1 MKSIRFFLTDKCNA
15 NCTNCINRNIRKE
28 SKFIDVNK
36 FELLCG
42 YFKNNGVNRIRI
54 MGGEPTLHPSFSQ
67 ILNIA
72 QQYFDRVTLFTNGI
86 MPNVMAFRLREK
98 DAVNFNFNFSRFI
111 TEKKVRINGI
121 GKRVFSIV
129 LSTTTDVELIK
140 HEISRIAQYYS
151 NISVSLTFDCKLNIF
166 SHRKQLLK
174 IFDDIFSYCS
184 LHNLETTID
193 HSLPLCFLYG
203 SNVPT
208 HKNFSLCSIS
218 CHGLVDADF
227 NLYCCNQ
234 DSSNKL
240 PLFDDNRIVPFSIIE
255 NFFRLQHYKKQ
266 VKILEKICKDCPFY
280 SKYCNGGCYIQN
292 DEITADDIINNTEFP
307 VIPL

>member
-1 MKSIRFFLTDKCNA
+1 MKSIRVFLTDKCNA
-15 NCTNCINRNIRKE
+15 NCANCINSNIRKE

-42 YFKNNGVNRIRI
+42 YFKNNGITRIRV

-67 ILNIA
+67 ILSIA
-72 QQYFDRVTLFTNGI
+72 QQYFERVTLFTNGI
-86 MPNVMAFRLREK
+86 MPNILGFKLREK
-98 DAVNFNFNFSRFI
+98 DAVNFNFSFSHFL
-111 TEKKVRINGI
+111 TSEKVRINGM

-129 LSTTTDVELIK
+129 LSTMTDVELTK
-140 HEISRIAQYYS
+140 HEISRIAKYYD

-166 SHRKQLLK
+166 SHRKLLLK
-174 IFDDIFSYCS
+174 IFDDVYSYCI
-184 LHNLETTID
+184 LLNLETTID

-218 CHGLVDADF
+218 CYGLIDTDF
-227 NLYCCNQ
+227 NLRCCNQ
-234 DSSNKL
+234 DASNKQ
-240 PLFDDNRIVPFSIIE
+240 PLFLGDQLIPFSIIE

-292 DEITADDIINNTEFP
+292 DEITADDIIKNTEFP
-307 VIPL
+307 IMSL